1 MIRARYALGLLT
13 VASAMTI
20 SGCAGTGQQV
30 QTAYGAM
37 PDYCLYNNTA
47 QGAAIGTLLGAGLG
61 GALGGGRGAAIGAVS
76 GLALGS
82 AAGAQRDAECR
93 QLALQRTME
102 MVLAQ
107 QQQQQAAAAA
117 AAAANQPPPPAQV
130 VSYRSVEYA
139 TPSNKRRNRITPTNS
154 FTDPATRTTCA
165 TFTEVSFDDNDKPA
179 QTRSGKV
186 CKKADGS
193 VSES

>member
-1 MIRARYALGLLT
+1 
-13 VASAMTI
+13 
-20 SGCAGTGQQV
+20 
-30 QTAYGAM
+30 M

-47 QGAAIGTLLGAGLG
+47 QGAAIGTLLGAGIG
-61 GALGGGRGAAIGAVS
+61 GALGGGRGAAIGAAS
-76 GLALGS
+76 GLALGT

-102 MVLAQ
+102 MVVAE
-107 QQQQQAAAAA
+107 QQQQAAAAA
-117 AAAANQPPPPAQV
+117 AAAAANKPPPPV
-130 VSYRSVEYA
+130 TYRSVEYA
-139 TPSNKRRNRITPTNS
+139 TPSNQRRNRITPTNS
-154 FTDPATRTTCA
+154 FTDPATKTTCA

-186 CKKADGS
+186 CKKADGT